1 MGINWSN
8 MWSLPEEPTLL
19 QGRSLPER
27 QTIGTDGLSALS
39 DERLLMQRAA
49 RAIVRRR
56 LSAPALLFLESMRPL
71 SFIGSQALLVLRPLL
86 SLAVE
91 PNEFQALFHTLE
103 DRRNFEE
110 FLRLIEEAETANLP
124 QKD

>member
-8 MWSLPEEPTLL
+8 MWAIPEEPSLS
-19 QGRSLPER
+19 QGRSLPEG
-27 QTIGTDGLSALS
+27 QPIETDGLSACR

-91 PNEFQALFHTLE
+91 PNEFQALYHTLE

-124 QKD
+124 HKD